1 MEVTRMRHHRFAYAL
16 AAWLLW
22 VIPVHIAHADWPLGP
37 ITLVVGFPE
46 GSAPEKVAQILQPPL
61 ERQLRTP
68 IGVRY
73 EIGDDGRKAL
83 AFVARAR
90 PDGYTILLAPM
101 AALDG
106 THVGD
111 ADSSAALVALRDNIL
126 SATAETGDLQ
136 HSGGIWFG
144 LFAPKGLD
152 PTLAQRFAL
161 AARNALEVPRI
172 REKLVSLGAA
182 HQEEQHRATTQALR
196 LEQVEA
202 TIIAPAAS
210 PPGPKPTARRAAARP
225 AKSPAP
231 TPAPLP
237 IPPSTQN

>member
-1 MEVTRMRHHRFAYAL
+1 MKVTRMRHHRFAYAL

-22 VIPVHIAHADWPLGP
+22 VIPTHVAHADWPLAP

-46 GSAPEKVAQILQPPL
+46 GSAPEKVAKILQPPL

-68 IGVRY
+68 IGLHYQV
-73 EIGDDGRKAL
+73 GDDGRKAL
-83 AFVARAR
+83 AYVANSR
-90 PDGYTILLAPM
+90 PDGYTVLLAPM

-106 THVGD
+106 ALTGD
-111 ADSSAALVALRDNIL
+111 AGSSATLIALLDDIS
-126 SATAETGDLQ
+126 SAKDETGDPQ
-136 HSGGIWFG
+136 HSGGLWFG

-152 PTLAQRFAL
+152 PSLVQRFAL

-182 HQEEQHRATTQALR
+182 HQEEQHRATTEALR

-202 TIIAPAAS
+202 TIAAAGSAPV
-210 PPGPKPTARRAAARP
+210 PKTTARRAAARP

-231 TPAPLP
+231 TPALP
-237 IPPSTQN
+237 PFPPSTQN